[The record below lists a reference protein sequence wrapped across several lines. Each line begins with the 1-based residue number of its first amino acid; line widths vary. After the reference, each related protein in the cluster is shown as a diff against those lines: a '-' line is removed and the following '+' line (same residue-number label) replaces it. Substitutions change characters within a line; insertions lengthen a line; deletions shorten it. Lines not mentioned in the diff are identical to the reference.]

1 MRKLILSAV
10 ATAMLTVTG
19 ASANSCDKEAVVKGF
34 NNNKHK
40 IGTLLKG
47 ANEANADYLRSE
59 SFFKSVSTKGL
70 NISIGTVQNNTLNLQ
85 LPSGTIQQDSD
96 WTSVFMKIRNYISF
110 SPDEKEFYY
119 RLSQYNYYIL
129 KNVVS
134 KAPEIYN
141 DITLQKGMTKD
152 HAWTVL
158 DVALSNRN
166 TKDERQNAL
175 RSFIIF
181 SLIADPTAD
190 DSFAKKYFSK
200 HDEVLNC
207 VKQAIGL

>member
-19 ASANSCDKEAVVKGF
+19 ASANSCNAEKLKMDYKKYYKG
-34 NNNKHK
+34 NQTK
-40 IGTLLKG
+40 IENILKSKGDYGSLKG
-47 ANEANADYLRSE
+47 AAKGSANVFELKYGSL
-59 SFFKSVSTKGL
+59 
-70 NISIGTVQNNTLNLQ
+70 QNNITNLQ
-85 LPSGTIQQDSD
+85 LPTSTLSIVNN
-96 WTSVFMKIRNYISF
+96 WESVFFKIYSYMAHSKN
-110 SPDEKEFYY
+110 EKELYY
-119 RLSQYNYYIL
+119 RLSKLAQYLLPSMNSSL
-129 KNVVS
+129 LL
-134 KAPEIYN
+134 ADLE
-141 DITLQKGMTKD
+141 ITLDSGNT
-152 HAWTVL
+152 L
-158 DVALSNRN
+158 GSNMLMGSLEHKN
-166 TKDERQNAL
+166 KEARQNVL

>member
-19 ASANSCDKEAVVKGF
+19 ASANSCDKEAVVKSF
-34 NNNKHK
+34 ENNTKNLTKFLNNKK
-40 IGTLLKG
+40 DKNYDAFIMGSMTGVGEVYNTQIGTLQS
-47 ANEANADYLRSE
+47 N
-59 SFFKSVSTKGL
+59 VT
-70 NISIGTVQNNTLNLQ
+70 NLQ
-85 LPSGTIQQDSD
+85 LPTSTLTINNN
-96 WTSVFMKIRNYISF
+96 WAAILYKINSYFGGSK
-110 SPDEKEFYY
+110 DEKELYY